1 MPEYGCNRYQPNVRN
16 VVICSCLEQQHIRQ
30 HSLPARTKYENRCI
44 LVFTLQLLLGIT
56 FVLCTNTINQY
67 NARKRVQP
75 VPSKWRNVV
84 ICSCWSNWHI
94 GQHSLPEITKHEN
107 RCLLVF
113 YFATRWQH
121 MCFMNKHH
129 QSNIMPEVGCN
140 RYHPN
145 VRNVVICS
153 CLEKLTQWAAPHLP
167 ARNQVWEQMTFSF
180 YFALDGITCVSWI
193 NTINQYN
200 VRRWVQQVWAKCT

>member
-84 ICSCWSNWHI
+84 ICSCLEQLTLWAALTACKNQVREQI
-94 GQHSLPEITKHEN
+94 P
-107 RCLLVF
+107 LVF
-113 YFATRWQH
+113 T
-121 MCFMNKHH
+121 
-129 QSNIMPEVGCN
+129 
-140 RYHPN
+140 
-145 VRNVVICS
+145 
-153 CLEKLTQWAAPHLP
+153 LP
-167 ARNQVWEQMTFSF
+167 
-180 YFALDGITCVSWI
+180 LDGRTCASWT

-200 VRRWVQQVWAKCT
+200 ARSWVQPVPSKCT